1 MFIDLQGCFAAPAA
15 RYFPNDGKV
24 PKGSPGDAA
33 GANFVRHDGLPPV
46 PHYGGRIPVRSC
58 NSSGAQNLSGFPPH
72 LPAHWGL
79 GEQKFQVPRLHSCAW
94 VCQADG
100 TGSVDGG
107 RPKGLPYPNPEV
119 LLKTRRGGA
128 CPSRGP
134 VWDRLLRKER
144 IRSVIRCRGGSTT
157 RPTAF
162 PFRGRC
168 RAYAKRMRVGSGM
181 AEALRRAG
189 QCPAPT
195 KKKGPFPNS
204 PQGRLSAP
212 PVPEIPSH
220 VGRGLPDAPPQTI
233 P

>member
-79 GEQKFQVPRLHSCAW
+79 GEQKFQVPRLHFCAW
-94 VCQADG
+94 VWQADG

-107 RPKGLPYPNPEV
+107 RPKGLPYPIPEKFLRTV
-119 LLKTRRGGA
+119 GA
-128 CPSRGP
+128 APCGRPRAGLGP
-134 VWDRLLRKER
+134 APTKRTHPLRY
-144 IRSVIRCRGGSTT
+144 SSQ
-157 RPTAF
+157 AF
-162 PFRGRC
+162 SLPGRRC
-168 RAYAKRMRVGSGM
+168 RAYARRMRLGSGM
-181 AEALRRAG
+181 AVALRRAG

-204 PQGRLSAP
+204 PQGRLAAP

>member
-58 NSSGAQNLSGFPPH
+58 NSSGAQNLSDFPPL

-79 GEQKFQVPRLHSCAW
+79 GKQKFQVPRLHFRAW
-94 VCQADG
+94 VCRADG
-100 TGSVDGG
+100 TGAVDGG
-107 RPKGLPYPNPEV
+107 RPKGLPYPNSEV

-128 CPSRGP
+128 CSSRGP
-134 VWDRLLRKER
+134 VWDRPLRKER
-144 IRSVIRCRGGSTT
+144 IRSVIRCRGGSTP

-168 RAYAKRMRVGSGM
+168 RAYARRMRLGSGM

-189 QCPAPT
+189 QWPAPT
-195 KKKGPFPNS
+195 KKKGPFPDS
-204 PQGRLSAP
+204 P
-212 PVPEIPSH
+212 
-220 VGRGLPDAPPQTI
+220 
-233 P
+233 